1 MKIPMSSPDLTNAEK
16 TAVLEVLD
24 SRFLS
29 RGPYIERFE
38 AAFRRYLGVSHS
50 IGVSSGTSGLHL
62 SIIAAGVEDG
72 DLVITTPY
80 SFVASA
86 NCILYE
92 RATPIFVDVDPATGN
107 IDTQHLVAAAEGLIE
122 GGAAAEPWLPPTFDK
137 RRVKHGEL
145 KAILPVH
152 VYGQPADMG
161 VIRRLADQL
170 DLAVIEDACEALG
183 AERNGRKSGTW
194 GDMAIFAFY
203 PNKQITTGEGGM
215 IVTGDT
221 RRASLMQSL
230 RNQGRSLGDDWLSHV
245 RVGYNYRLDE
255 MSAALGLAQLA
266 RLEELMMK
274 RDRVAQWYHQR
285 LDNVEGVAPP
295 NISESTTRMSWF
307 VYVVRIDP
315 RFDRAKIARRLQQ
328 VGIPSRTYFAPIHLQ
343 GPYKQRFG
351 YRHGQF
357 PNAEELGSVSL
368 ALPFSSIMT
377 EAQVD
382 FVCKRLS
389 EAISGMHKR
398 R

>member
-62 SIIAAGVEDG
+62 SIIAADVEDG

>member
-50 IGVSSGTSGLHL
+50 IGVNSGTSGLHL

>member
-1 MKIPMSSPDLTNAEK
+1 MSSPDLTNAEK

-50 IGVSSGTSGLHL
+50 IGVNSGTSGLHL

-285 LDNVEGVAPP
+285 LDNIEGVAPP